1 MTTRNLH
8 FSATDFDQ
16 SELKKLKE
24 GDLAVFEKL
33 FRHYYQPLVIFAG
46 HYVSE
51 SQEAQDVVQDVFLQI
66 WLHRDRIDPD
76 RNIKTYLFTAVKN
89 RSLKHLR
96 HLRVKNR
103 YYVSQAA
110 LDPDPLTPEETT
122 HQQEIAAAIEK
133 AVQAL
138 PEKCRTVF
146 CMNRF
151 DRLKYAEIAEIEG
164 ISIKTVETHM
174 GRALRF
180 LRDQLK
186 HVLLLCLSPLF

>member
-1 MTTRNLH
+1 MTTRSIHL
-8 FSATDFDQ
+8 SATDFDY

-33 FRHYYQPLVIFAG
+33 FRHFYQPLVGFAG
-46 HYVSE
+46 HYVNE
-51 SQEAQDVVQDVFLQI
+51 SQVAQDVVQDVFLHV
-66 WLHRDRIDPD
+66 WLHRDRIDPE

-96 HLRVKNR
+96 HLRVKDR

-110 LDPDPLTPEETT
+110 LDLDPVTPEETM
-122 HQQEIAAAIEK
+122 HQQEFAAEIEK

-151 DRLKYAEIAEIEG
+151 DHLKYAEIAEIEG

-186 HVLLLCLSPLF
+186 HVLLLFLSPLF